1 MDYDAMRSLDTRD
14 GVAGKV
20 CSRCGQWKA
29 LQSFSRKLRFFHSAC
44 KQCLQEAQAHAPK
57 KDKRAYYKRYREA
70 NAEKIAA
77 YRRDNKARFKEYT
90 QRWRRRNPDRARVL
104 TDSWRQRN
112 PDKAYNQ
119 SSERKREAFKRWR
132 ANNPEKAFLNI
143 HRRRLRERLAPG
155 KLKFAE
161 WVALKAAYEQ
171 RCLACG
177 RCEPEIKLVPDHV
190 VPLISGGSNYVENI
204 QPLCELCNKRKNA
217 KTIDY
222 RDGRDW
228 KTFLAEQQ
236 K

>member
-44 KQCLQEAQAHAPK
+44 KQCLQEAQAQAPK

-77 YRRDNKARFKEYT
+77 YRKANKWRFAAYTKKYLAAHPEKRRAARRKWE
-90 QRWRRRNPDRARVL
+90 NKHP
-104 TDSWRQRN
+104 
-112 PDKAYNQ
+112 
-119 SSERKREAFKRWR
+119 ERKREAFKRWR
-132 ANNPEKAFLNI
+132 ANNPDKAFLNI

-155 KLKFAE
+155 KLELAE
-161 WVALKAAYEQ
+161 WQALKAAYEQ
-171 RCLACG
+171 KCLACG

-204 QPLCELCNKRKNA
+204 QPLCEICNKRKNA
-217 KTIDY
+217 RTIDY

-228 KTFLAEQQ
+228 RAYLTKKQ